1 MNRQLLPLEAASYL
15 PHSLHSSRCSKVGLD
30 IGGSAPDDTWL
41 PPEQVTL
48 ALQNGESRPHG
59 STRALRARAPGDA
72 EIGIEGTR

>member
-15 PHSLHSSRCSKVGLD
+15 PHSLNSPRGSKVVLD
-30 IGGSAPDDTWL
+30 VGGFAREDGWL

-48 ALQNGESRPHG
+48 VLQNGVSRPHG
-59 STRALRARAPGDA
+59 GIRASHAWAAARA